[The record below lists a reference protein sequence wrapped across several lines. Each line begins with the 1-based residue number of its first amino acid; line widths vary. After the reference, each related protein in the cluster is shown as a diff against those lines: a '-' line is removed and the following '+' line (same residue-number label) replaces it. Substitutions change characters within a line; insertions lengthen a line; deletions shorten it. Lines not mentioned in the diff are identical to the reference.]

1 MQSKVNFIN
10 KQPPQALP
18 IRRNQRNN
26 DPAADTAVFDR
37 LNLNESSNS
46 VRPEEVQ
53 VLPRPE
59 QEQIEASDPLG
70 LLTARENIEIA
81 VEQLNQISAILD
93 ERYSF
98 EVVEDIDQLV
108 VRVSDLEGEIIHQ
121 MPPERAV
128 NLTKNINQLIG
139 IFQIGRAHV

>member
-1 MQSKVNFIN
+1 MQSKINSVN

-26 DPAADTAVFDR
+26 DPTADTPVFDR
-37 LNLNESSNS
+37 FNLNESSNS
-46 VRPEEVQ
+46 VRPQEVQ
-53 VLPRPE
+53 ILPRSE
-59 QEQIEASDPLG
+59 QEQAEANEPLG
-70 LLTARENIEIA
+70 LFSARENIEIA

-98 EVVEDIDQLV
+98 QVVEEIDQLE
-108 VRVSDLEGEIIHQ
+108 VRVSDLDGEIIHQ

-128 NLTKNINQLIG
+128 NLTKNINQLMG
-139 IFQIGRAHV
+139 IFLDENA

>member
-1 MQSKVNFIN
+1 MQGKINSVN

-26 DPAADTAVFDR
+26 DPTADTTVFDR
-37 LNLNESSNS
+37 FNLNESSNS
-46 VRPEEVQ
+46 VRPQEVQ
-53 VLPRPE
+53 ILPRSE
-59 QEQIEASDPLG
+59 QEQAEANEPLG
-70 LLTARENIEIA
+70 LFSARENIEIA

-98 EVVEDIDQLV
+98 QVVEEIDQLV
-108 VRVSDLEGEIIHQ
+108 VRVSDLDGEIIHQ

-128 NLTKNINQLIG
+128 NLTKNINQLMG
-139 IFQIGRAHV
+139 IFLDENA

>member
-1 MQSKVNFIN
+1 MQSKVNSIN

-26 DPAADTAVFDR
+26 DPTADTTVFDH
-37 LNLNESSNS
+37 LNLNENSNS

-59 QEQIEASDPLG
+59 QEQVEASDPLG
-70 LLTARENIEIA
+70 LFTARENIEIA

-108 VRVSDLEGEIIHQ
+108 VRVSDLDGELIHQ

-139 IFQIGRAHV
+139 IFLDENA

>member
-1 MQSKVNFIN
+1 MQSKINSVN

-26 DPAADTAVFDR
+26 DPTADTTVFDR
-37 LNLNESSNS
+37 FNLNDSSNS
-46 VRPEEVQ
+46 VRPQEVQ
-53 VLPRPE
+53 ILPRSE
-59 QEQIEASDPLG
+59 QEQAEANEPLG
-70 LLTARENIEIA
+70 LFSARENIEIA

-98 EVVEDIDQLV
+98 QVVEEIDQLV
-108 VRVSDLEGEIIHQ
+108 VRVSDLDGEIIHQ

-128 NLTKNINQLIG
+128 NLTKNINQLMG
-139 IFQIGRAHV
+139 IFQDENA

>member
-1 MQSKVNFIN
+1 MQSKINSVN

-26 DPAADTAVFDR
+26 DPTADTTVFDR

-46 VRPEEVQ
+46 VRPQEVQ
-53 VLPRPE
+53 ILPRSE
-59 QEQIEASDPLG
+59 QEQAEANEPLG
-70 LLTARENIEIA
+70 LFSARENIEIA

-98 EVVEDIDQLV
+98 QVVEEIDQLV
-108 VRVSDLEGEIIHQ
+108 VRVSDLDGELIHQ
-121 MPPERAV
+121 MPPERAG
-128 NLTKNINQLIG
+128 NLTKNINQLMG
-139 IFQIGRAHV
+139 IFLDENA

>member
-1 MQSKVNFIN
+1 MQSKINSVN

-26 DPAADTAVFDR
+26 DPAADTTVFDR

-46 VRPEEVQ
+46 VRSQEVQ
-53 VLPRPE
+53 ILPSSE
-59 QEQIEASDPLG
+59 QEQAEANEPLG
-70 LLTARENIEIA
+70 LFSARENIEIA

-98 EVVEDIDQLV
+98 QVVEEIDQLV
-108 VRVSDLEGEIIHQ
+108 VRVSDLDGEIIHQ

-128 NLTKNINQLIG
+128 NLTKNINQLMG
-139 IFQIGRAHV
+139 IFLDENA

>member
-1 MQSKVNFIN
+1 MQSKINSVN

-26 DPAADTAVFDR
+26 DPTADTTVFDR
-37 LNLNESSNS
+37 FNLNESSNS
-46 VRPEEVQ
+46 VRPQEVQ
-53 VLPRPE
+53 ILPRSE
-59 QEQIEASDPLG
+59 QEQAEANEPLG
-70 LLTARENIEIA
+70 LFSARENIEIA

-98 EVVEDIDQLV
+98 QVVEEIDQLV
-108 VRVSDLEGEIIHQ
+108 VRVSDLDGEIIHQ

-128 NLTKNINQLIG
+128 NLTKNINQLMG
-139 IFQIGRAHV
+139 IFLDENA

>member
-1 MQSKVNFIN
+1 MQSKINSVN

-26 DPAADTAVFDR
+26 DPTADTTVFDR

-46 VRPEEVQ
+46 VRPQEVQ
-53 VLPRPE
+53 ILPRSE
-59 QEQIEASDPLG
+59 QEQAEANEPLG
-70 LLTARENIEIA
+70 LFSARENIEIA

-98 EVVEDIDQLV
+98 QVVEEIDQLV
-108 VRVSDLEGEIIHQ
+108 VRVSDLDGEIIHQ

-128 NLTKNINQLIG
+128 NLTKNINQLMG
-139 IFQIGRAHV
+139 IFLDENA

>member
-1 MQSKVNFIN
+1 MQSKINSVN

-26 DPAADTAVFDR
+26 DPTADTTVFDR
-37 LNLNESSNS
+37 FNLNESSNS
-46 VRPEEVQ
+46 VRPQEVQ
-53 VLPRPE
+53 ILPRSE
-59 QEQIEASDPLG
+59 QEQAEANEPLG
-70 LLTARENIEIA
+70 LFSARENIEIA

-98 EVVEDIDQLV
+98 QVVEEIDQLV
-108 VRVSDLEGEIIHQ
+108 VRVSDLDGELIHQ

-128 NLTKNINQLIG
+128 NLTKNINQLMG
-139 IFQIGRAHV
+139 IFLDENA

>member
-1 MQSKVNFIN
+1 MQSKINSVN

-26 DPAADTAVFDR
+26 DPTADTTVFDR

-46 VRPEEVQ
+46 VRPQEVQ
-53 VLPRPE
+53 ILPRSE
-59 QEQIEASDPLG
+59 QEQAEANEPLG
-70 LLTARENIEIA
+70 LFSARENIEIA

-98 EVVEDIDQLV
+98 HVVEEIDQLV
-108 VRVSDLEGEIIHQ
+108 VRVSDLDGEIIHQ

-128 NLTKNINQLIG
+128 NLTKNINQLMG
-139 IFQIGRAHV
+139 IFLDENA

>member
-1 MQSKVNFIN
+1 MQSKINSVN

-26 DPAADTAVFDR
+26 DPTADTTVFDR
-37 LNLNESSNS
+37 FNLNESSNS
-46 VRPEEVQ
+46 VRPQEVQ
-53 VLPRPE
+53 ILPRSE
-59 QEQIEASDPLG
+59 QEQAEANEPLG
-70 LLTARENIEIA
+70 LFSARENIEIA

-98 EVVEDIDQLV
+98 EVVEEIDQLV
-108 VRVSDLEGEIIHQ
+108 VRVSDLDGEIIHQ

-128 NLTKNINQLIG
+128 NLTKNINQLMG
-139 IFQIGRAHV
+139 IFLDENA

>member
-1 MQSKVNFIN
+1 MQSKINSVN

-26 DPAADTAVFDR
+26 DPTADTTVFDR
-37 LNLNESSNS
+37 FNLNESSNS
-46 VRPEEVQ
+46 VRPQEVQ
-53 VLPRPE
+53 ILPRSE
-59 QEQIEASDPLG
+59 QEQAEANEPLG
-70 LLTARENIEIA
+70 LFSARENIEIA

-98 EVVEDIDQLV
+98 HVVEEIDQLV
-108 VRVSDLEGEIIHQ
+108 VRVSDLDGEIIHQ

-128 NLTKNINQLIG
+128 NLTKNINQLMG
-139 IFQIGRAHV
+139 IFLDENA